1 MTLTIPADIEQK
13 LAKRAV
19 QRNMSVEAIL
29 REAIDWYLQM
39 DPAAIDELT
48 AWQEIRDEAL
58 ELVEGVHP

>member
-1 MTLTIPADIEQK
+1 MTLTIPPDIAQK

-19 QRNMSVEAIL
+19 QRNMSVEALL
-29 REAIDWYLQM
+29 REAIEWYLQM

>member
-1 MTLTIPADIEQK
+1 MTLTIPPEIEQK

>member
-1 MTLTIPADIEQK
+1 MTLTIPPDIEQK